1 MKHKNLL
8 AISALALTATMLF
21 ACGKNGGK
29 SNPPRPTMYTVT
41 FYNGEQVFE
50 TTQVEEGELV
60 SKPTTDPQRAGFDF
74 TGWFTQATG
83 GEEWLFNVNPV
94 IEDLNLYA
102 QFQESQVNYTVNFL
116 VNGEVA
122 ATGTTNSRD
131 QNNVVA
137 PQVNVG
143 VGNSLLGYGDVVG
156 TNVSFVDYRVGAEIP
171 YNEIYRLADDQHV
184 LNLHAIIKA
193 GEIIR
198 LNVGVWGRYVDEAGF
213 NRIYNAF
220 KAHANNQGLTF
231 DFLDY
236 TYLNINRVADFA
248 AAILEDGTIN
258 VAFPSGSNF
267 IDQTDIDTVYTKH
280 ALVGTVES
288 SDGTKATGRYVTA
301 LSSLDIVDDFYDWV
315 LSDEGKLACDSDYEP
330 PKPYPV
336 EEADANKLV
345 IGVWGRW
352 LPTEHATSV
361 LNAWKTYATA
371 QSITY
376 TEAKIEYYTGTT
388 NADPYFN
395 KANYLEAV
403 GDNPAIDVILPVT
416 LSIAKGEDSDGA
428 TYGVNSKI
436 VTTVNLGTGDDGL
449 GLTIEGKTDR
459 AMATLNSDALTASF
473 VTFVNTDEGK
483 KALDP
488 TYGEQTQ
495 IQTTLKISYY
505 GRYITEAN
513 ANAITAKIQ
522 EYITGKGISFTSI
535 TTDYVDAATGNN
547 NANYV
552 AAIAD
557 DADLVLCGASA
568 LTSVL
573 NGDERFTVVSSETIG
588 TIQGQSSRL
597 VHVLVDGNLSQA
609 AVEYLISDAG
619 KTYLA
624 GLTA

>member
-50 TTQVEEGELV
+50 TAQVEEGELV
-60 SKPTTDPQRAGFDF
+60 SKPATDPQRSGFDF

-213 NRIYNAF
+213 NRIYDAF

-267 IDQTDIDTVYTKH
+267 IDQTDVDKVYTKH
-280 ALVGTVES
+280 APCGTIVS
-288 SDGTKATGRYVTA
+288 SDGTAQTGRYVTA

-315 LSDEGKLACDSDYEP
+315 LSDAGKLACDPDYVVPTEHG
-330 PKPYPV
+330 
-336 EEADANKLV
+336 EANSSQFVL
-345 IGVWGRW
+345 GVWGR
-352 LPTEHATSV
+352 
-361 LNAWKTYATA
+361 Y
-371 QSITY
+371 Y
-376 TEAKIEYYTGTT
+376 TEAYTQDLLNAFEEYLDAESISYEEVTYV
-388 NADPYFN
+388 YFDDSQYHN
-395 KANYLEAV
+395 KADYLTEV
-403 GDNPAIDVILPVT
+403 SDDLSLDVIFPVNST
-416 LSIAKGEDSDGA
+416 IAAGTDSAIPAKLQPKIGHDTDLSGLSIGGE
-428 TYGVNSKI
+428 TNRH
-436 VTTVNLGTGDDGL
+436 L
-449 GLTIEGKTDR
+449 
-459 AMATLNSDALTASF
+459 ATLNEEALTLAF
-473 VTFVNTDEGK
+473 VTFVQTEDGK

-488 TYGEQTQ
+488 TYGGEVA

-505 GRYITEAN
+505 GRYITETN
-513 ANAITAKIQ
+513 AEAVTSKIR
-522 EYITGKGISFTSI
+522 EYITGQSISFTSI
-535 TTDYVDAATGNN
+535 TTDYVDATTGNK
-547 NANYV
+547 NATFV
-552 AAIAD
+552 AAMAD
-557 DADLVLCGASA
+557 DADLVLCGATA

-573 NGDERFTVVSSETIG
+573 NGDDRFTVVSSETVG
-588 TIQGQSSRL
+588 SIQGTDDRL
-597 VHVLVDGNLSQA
+597 VHVLVDGNLSRA
-609 AVEYLISDAG
+609 AVEYLTSDAG
-619 KTYLA
+619 KAFLA
-624 GLTA
+624 ALTA

>member
-1 MKHKNLL
+1 
-8 AISALALTATMLF
+8 MLF

-41 FYNGEQVFE
+41 FYDGEQVFE
-50 TTQVEEGELV
+50 TAQVEEGELV
-60 SKPTTDPQRAGFDF
+60 SKPATDPQRSGFDF

-213 NRIYNAF
+213 NRIYDAF

-267 IDQTDIDTVYTKH
+267 IDQTDVDKVYTKH
-280 ALVGTVES
+280 APCGTIVS
-288 SDGTKATGRYVTA
+288 SDGTAQTGRYVTA

-315 LSDEGKLACDSDYEP
+315 LSDAGKLACDPDYVVPTEHG
-330 PKPYPV
+330 
-336 EEADANKLV
+336 EANSSQFVL
-345 IGVWGRW
+345 GVWGR
-352 LPTEHATSV
+352 
-361 LNAWKTYATA
+361 Y
-371 QSITY
+371 Y
-376 TEAKIEYYTGTT
+376 TEAYTQDLLNAFEEYLDAESISYEEVTYV
-388 NADPYFN
+388 YFDDSQYHN
-395 KANYLEAV
+395 KADYLTEV
-403 GDNPAIDVILPVT
+403 SDDLSLDVIFPVNST
-416 LSIAKGEDSDGA
+416 IAAGTDSAIPAKLQPKIGHDTDLSGLSIGGE
-428 TYGVNSKI
+428 TNRH
-436 VTTVNLGTGDDGL
+436 L
-449 GLTIEGKTDR
+449 
-459 AMATLNSDALTASF
+459 ATLNEEALTLAF
-473 VTFVNTDEGK
+473 VTFVQTEDGK

-488 TYGEQTQ
+488 TYGGEVA

-505 GRYITEAN
+505 GRYITETN
-513 ANAITAKIQ
+513 AEAVTSKIR
-522 EYITGKGISFTSI
+522 EYITGQSISFTSI
-535 TTDYVDAATGNN
+535 TTDYVDATTGNK
-547 NANYV
+547 NATFV
-552 AAIAD
+552 AAMAD
-557 DADLVLCGASA
+557 DADLVLCGATA

-573 NGDERFTVVSSETIG
+573 NGDDRFTVVSSETVG
-588 TIQGQSSRL
+588 SIQGTDDRL
-597 VHVLVDGNLSQA
+597 VHVLVDGNLSRA
-609 AVEYLISDAG
+609 AVEYLTSDAG
-619 KTYLA
+619 KAFLA
-624 GLTA
+624 ALTA